1 MFLQNKYSKLY
12 FKIINSA
19 KNNIKETN
27 DGNQVHHIIPRCLGG
42 TNSPDNL
49 VVLTYKQHRIVH
61 RLLINMT
68 KGQDM
73 WKMKH
78 AYKLFNREYDL
89 TGTPFFEPMDSI
101 KAKKGAQ
108 TRKGKGSYKTGKN
121 NNFAQ
126 PEIIE
131 IVRERMTKNNPMKDP
146 NQRERMR
153 TKNNNPYS
161 KPVIVEG
168 KEYPTL
174 ASAARAYNTTPHLLK
189 RDYLNRDCPQK

>member
-1 MFLQNKYSKLY
+1 MFLQNKYTKLY
-12 FKIINSA
+12 YKIINNA
-19 KNNIKETN
+19 CGAVKESN
-27 DGNQVHHIIPRCLGG
+27 DGKQVHHIIPRSLGG
-42 TNSPDNL
+42 TDDSDNL
-49 VVLTYKQHRIVH
+49 VVLTYKQHRVVH

-68 KGQDM
+68 EGQDM

-89 TGTPFFEPMDSI
+89 TGTPFLEPMDSV

-108 TRKGKGSYKTGKN
+108 TRKSKGSYRTGKD
-121 NNFAQ
+121 NNFAK

-131 IVRERMTKNNPMKDP
+131 MVRERMKSKNPMKDP
-146 NQRERMR
+146 KQKERMR
-153 TKNNNPYS
+153 NNNNNPYS
-161 KPVIVEG
+161 KPVVVEG

-189 RDYLNRDCPQK
+189 RDYLNRDFQQR